1 MTFADSKKKLNENNK
16 RRKTINILQKI
27 PNIYVAFDQI
37 LDLVNILTNMSNKL
51 RRVGT
56 TWNKLQPAAIN

>member
-56 TWNKLQPAAIN
+56 T